1 MSQVTVGYEEFAALK
16 NQEKVFE
23 EKEADYK
30 KTVADLKKE
39 IHDLKDTRKVIIRE
53 RKVKR
58 DENGRVPLNKYDWEY
73 YNVDTYINFDD
84 IEDDVRKHYQK
95 EINAEIEHHRIAAED
110 YESKK
115 QSLKAE
121 IEKSVKAELDAA
133 IEKAKQMEDK
143 YVSLQASLQP
153 ININLT
159 EVKSQLE
166 NKMFPPRKEIA
177 SINEIIDNI
186 EDKIHYGVNK
196 VKHKSEE
203 EIKEEEFVNCPWME
217 IEDVPYRR

>member
-1 MSQVTVGYEEFAALK
+1 MAQVTVDYEEFAALK
-16 NQEKVFE
+16 KRET
-23 EKEADYK
+23 DYK
-30 KTVADLKKE
+30 KMVEDLKKE
-39 IHDLKDTRKVIIRE
+39 NQELKDTRKVIIR
-53 RKVKR
+53 RRYIKK
-58 DENGRVPLNKYDWEY
+58 DEDGRIPLNRDDWEY
-73 YNVDTYINFDD
+73 YNVDIYVNFEDVK
-84 IEDDVRKHYQK
+84 DDVRKHYQK
-95 EINAEIEHHRIAAED
+95 ELNAEIEHHRAAVKD
-110 YESKK
+110 YEDKK
-115 QSLKAE
+115 QSLKTE

>member
-1 MSQVTVGYEEFAALK
+1 MAQVTVDYEEFAALK
-16 NQEKVFE
+16 KRESDYEKMVE
-23 EKEADYK
+23 
-30 KTVADLKKE
+30 DLKKE
-39 IHDLKDTRKVIIRE
+39 NQELKDTRKVIIRRRYIKKNE
-53 RKVKR
+53 
-58 DENGRVPLNKYDWEY
+58 DGRIPLNRDDWEY
-73 YNVDTYINFDD
+73 YNVDIYVNFEDVK
-84 IEDDVRKHYQK
+84 DDVRKHYQK
-95 EINAEIEHHRIAAED
+95 ELNAEIENHRSAAKD
-110 YESKK
+110 YEAKK
-115 QSLKAE
+115 QSL
-121 IEKSVKAELDAA
+121 KAELDAA

>member
-1 MSQVTVGYEEFAALK
+1 MAQVTVDYEEFAALK
-16 NQEKVFE
+16 KRESDYEKMVE
-23 EKEADYK
+23 
-30 KTVADLKKE
+30 DLKKE
-39 IHDLKDTRKVIIRE
+39 NQELKDTRKVIIR
-53 RKVKR
+53 RRYIKK
-58 DENGRVPLNKYDWEY
+58 DEDGRIPLNRDDWEY
-73 YNVDTYINFDD
+73 YNVDIYVNFEDVK
-84 IEDDVRKHYQK
+84 DDVRKHYQK
-95 EINAEIEHHRIAAED
+95 ELNAEIEHHRAAAKD
-110 YESKK
+110 YEAKK
-115 QSLKAE
+115 QSL
-121 IEKSVKAELDAA
+121 KAELDAA

-196 VKHKSEE
+196 VKHKPEE
-203 EIKEEEFVNCPWME
+203 EIEEEEFVNCPWME
-217 IEDVPYRR
+217 DVPCHR

>member
-1 MSQVTVGYEEFAALK
+1 MAQVTVDYEEFAALK
-16 NQEKVFE
+16 KRET
-23 EKEADYK
+23 DYK
-30 KTVADLKKE
+30 KMVEDLKKE
-39 IHDLKDTRKVIIRE
+39 NQELKDTRKVIIRQ
-53 RKVKR
+53 RQVKK
-58 DENGRVPLNKYDWEY
+58 DENGRIPLNKYDWEY
-73 YNVDTYINFDD
+73 YNIDTYVNFEDVK
-84 IEDDVRKHYQK
+84 DDVRKHYQK
-95 EINAEIEHHRIAAED
+95 ELNAEIEHHRAAAKD
-110 YESKK
+110 YEAKK
-115 QSLKAE
+115 QSL
-121 IEKSVKAELDAA
+121 KAELDAA

>member
-1 MSQVTVGYEEFAALK
+1 MAQVTVDYEEFAALK
-16 NQEKVFE
+16 KRESDYEKMVE
-23 EKEADYK
+23 
-30 KTVADLKKE
+30 DLKKE
-39 IHDLKDTRKVIIRE
+39 NQELKDTRKVIIR
-53 RKVKR
+53 RRYIKK
-58 DENGRVPLNKYDWEY
+58 DEDGRIPLNRDDWEY
-73 YNVDTYINFDD
+73 YNVDIYVNFEDVK
-84 IEDDVRKHYQK
+84 DDVRKHYQK
-95 EINAEIEHHRIAAED
+95 ELNAEIEHHRAAAKD
-110 YESKK
+110 YEAKK
-115 QSLKAE
+115 QSL
-121 IEKSVKAELDAA
+121 KAELDAA

>member
-1 MSQVTVGYEEFAALK
+1 MAQVTVDYEEFAALK
-16 NQEKVFE
+16 KRESDYEKMVE
-23 EKEADYK
+23 
-30 KTVADLKKE
+30 DLKKE
-39 IHDLKDTRKVIIRE
+39 NQELKDTRKVIIR
-53 RKVKR
+53 RRYIKK
-58 DENGRVPLNKYDWEY
+58 DEDGRIPLNRDDWEY
-73 YNVDTYINFDD
+73 YNVDIYVNFEDVK
-84 IEDDVRKHYQK
+84 DDVRKHYQK
-95 EINAEIEHHRIAAED
+95 ELNAEIEHHRSAAKD
-110 YESKK
+110 YEAKK

-121 IEKSVKAELDAA
+121 LDAA
-133 IEKAKQMEDK
+133 NDKAKQMEDK

-217 IEDVPYRR
+217 DVPYRR

>member
-1 MSQVTVGYEEFAALK
+1 MAQVTVDYEEFSALK
-16 NQEKVFE
+16 KR
-23 EKEADYK
+23 EADYEK
-30 KTVADLKKE
+30 MVEDLKKE
-39 IHDLKDTRKVIIRE
+39 NQELKDTRKVIIR
-53 RKVKR
+53 RRYIKK
-58 DENGRVPLNKYDWEY
+58 DEDGRIPLNRDDWEY
-73 YNVDTYINFDD
+73 YNVDIYVNFEDVK
-84 IEDDVRKHYQK
+84 DDVRKHYQK
-95 EINAEIEHHRIAAED
+95 ELNAEIENHRSAAKD
-110 YESKK
+110 YEAKK
-115 QSLKAE
+115 QSL
-121 IEKSVKAELDAA
+121 KAELDAA

-186 EDKIHYGVNK
+186 EDKIHYGGNK

-203 EIKEEEFVNCPWME
+203 
-217 IEDVPYRR
+217 

>member
-1 MSQVTVGYEEFAALK
+1 MAQVTVDYEEFAALK

-23 EKEADYK
+23 EKEADYM

-53 RKVKR
+53 RKIKR
-58 DENGRVPLNKYDWEY
+58 DENGRIPLNKYDWEY
-73 YNVDTYINFDD
+73 YIIDTYVNF
-84 IEDDVRKHYQK
+84 EDVKGDVRKHYQK
-95 EINAEIEHHRIAAED
+95 ELNAEIEHHRAAAKD

-115 QSLKAE
+115 QSLKTE

-203 EIKEEEFVNCPWME
+203 EIKEEEFVNRPWM
-217 IEDVPYRR
+217 EDVPYRR

>member
-1 MSQVTVGYEEFAALK
+1 MAQVTVGYEEFAALK

-39 IHDLKDTRKVIIRE
+39 IHNLKDTRKVIIRE

-203 EIKEEEFVNCPWME
+203 EIEEEKIGYCPWM
-217 IEDVPYRR
+217 EDVPYRR

>member
-1 MSQVTVGYEEFAALK
+1 MAQVTVDYEEFAALK
-16 NQEKVFE
+16 KRESDYEKMVE
-23 EKEADYK
+23 
-30 KTVADLKKE
+30 DLKKE
-39 IHDLKDTRKVIIRE
+39 NQELKDTCKVIIR
-53 RKVKR
+53 RRYIKK
-58 DENGRVPLNKYDWEY
+58 DEDGRIPLNRDDWEY
-73 YNVDTYINFDD
+73 YNVDIYVNFEDVK
-84 IEDDVRKHYQK
+84 DDVRKHYQK
-95 EINAEIEHHRIAAED
+95 ELNAEIEHHRAAAKD
-110 YESKK
+110 YEAKK
-115 QSLKAE
+115 QSL
-121 IEKSVKAELDAA
+121 KAELDAA

-217 IEDVPYRR
+217 DVPYRR

>member
-1 MSQVTVGYEEFAALK
+1 MAQVIVDYEEFAALK
-16 NQEKVFE
+16 KR
-23 EKEADYK
+23 EADYEK
-30 KTVADLKKE
+30 MVEELKKE
-39 IHDLKDTRKVIIRE
+39 NQELKDTHKVIIRQ
-53 RKVKR
+53 RQIKK
-58 DENGRVPLNKYDWEY
+58 DEDGRIPFNEYNREY
-73 YNVDTYINFDD
+73 YNVDTYVNFEDVK
-84 IEDDVRKHYQK
+84 DDVRKHYQK
-95 EINAEIEHHRIAAED
+95 ELDNEIEGYRIASKD
-110 YESKK
+110 YEAKK
-115 QSLKAE
+115 QSLKTE

-153 ININLT
+153 ININLK

-217 IEDVPYRR
+217 DIPYRR

>member
-1 MSQVTVGYEEFAALK
+1 MAQVTVDYEEFAALK
-16 NQEKVFE
+16 KR
-23 EKEADYK
+23 EADYEK
-30 KTVADLKKE
+30 MVEDLKKE
-39 IHDLKDTRKVIIRE
+39 NQELKDTRKVIIRQ
-53 RKVKR
+53 RQIKK
-58 DENGRVPLNKYDWEY
+58 DENGRIPLNKYDREY
-73 YNVDTYINFDD
+73 YNVDTYVNFEDVK
-84 IEDDVRKHYQK
+84 DDVRKHYQK
-95 EINAEIEHHRIAAED
+95 ELNAEIEHHRAAAKD
-110 YESKK
+110 YEAKK
-115 QSLKAE
+115 QSL
-121 IEKSVKAELDAA
+121 KAELDAA

-196 VKHKSEE
+196 VKYKSEE

-217 IEDVPYRR
+217 DVPYRR

>member
-1 MSQVTVGYEEFAALK
+1 MAQVTVDYEEFAALK
-16 NQEKVFE
+16 KREAYYEKMVE
-23 EKEADYK
+23 Y
-30 KTVADLKKE
+30 LKKE
-39 IHDLKDTRKVIIRE
+39 NQELKDTRKVIIR
-53 RKVKR
+53 RRYIKK
-58 DENGRVPLNKYDWEY
+58 DEDGRIPLNRDDWEY
-73 YNVDTYINFDD
+73 YNVDIYVNFEDVK
-84 IEDDVRKHYQK
+84 DDVRKHYQK
-95 EINAEIEHHRIAAED
+95 ELNAEIEHHRAAAKD
-110 YESKK
+110 YEAKK

-121 IEKSVKAELDAA
+121 LDAA
-133 IEKAKQMEDK
+133 NDKAEQMEDK

>member
-1 MSQVTVGYEEFAALK
+1 MAQVTVDYEEFAALK
-16 NQEKVFE
+16 KRESDYEKMVE
-23 EKEADYK
+23 
-30 KTVADLKKE
+30 DLKKE
-39 IHDLKDTRKVIIRE
+39 NQELKDTRKVIIR
-53 RKVKR
+53 RRYIKK
-58 DENGRVPLNKYDWEY
+58 DEDGRIPLNRDDWEY
-73 YNVDTYINFDD
+73 YNIDTYVNFEDVK
-84 IEDDVRKHYQK
+84 DDVRKHYQK
-95 EINAEIEHHRIAAED
+95 ELNAEIEHHRAAAKD
-110 YESKK
+110 YEAKK
-115 QSLKAE
+115 QSL
-121 IEKSVKAELDAA
+121 KAELDAA

>member
-1 MSQVTVGYEEFAALK
+1 MAQVTVDYEEFAALK
-16 NQEKVFE
+16 KRESDYEKMVE
-23 EKEADYK
+23 
-30 KTVADLKKE
+30 DLKKE
-39 IHDLKDTRKVIIRE
+39 NQELKDTRKVIIRQ
-53 RKVKR
+53 RQVKK
-58 DENGRVPLNKYDWEY
+58 DENGRIPLNKYDWEY
-73 YNVDTYINFDD
+73 YNIDTYVNFEDVK
-84 IEDDVRKHYQK
+84 DDVRKHYQK
-95 EINAEIEHHRIAAED
+95 ELNAEIEHHRAAAKD
-110 YESKK
+110 YEAKK

-121 IEKSVKAELDAA
+121 LDAANDKAKQSVKAELDAA

-196 VKHKSEE
+196 VKHKPEE
-203 EIKEEEFVNCPWME
+203 EIEEEEFVNCPWME
-217 IEDVPYRR
+217 DVPCHR

>member
-1 MSQVTVGYEEFAALK
+1 MAQVTVDYEEFAALK
-16 NQEKVFE
+16 KRESDYEKMVE
-23 EKEADYK
+23 
-30 KTVADLKKE
+30 DLKKE
-39 IHDLKDTRKVIIRE
+39 NQELKDTRKVIIR
-53 RKVKR
+53 RRQVKK
-58 DENGRVPLNKYDWEY
+58 DENGRIPLNKYDWEY
-73 YNVDTYINFDD
+73 YNVDIYVNFEDVK
-84 IEDDVRKHYQK
+84 DDVRKHYQK
-95 EINAEIEHHRIAAED
+95 ELNAEIEHHRAAAKD
-110 YESKK
+110 YEAKK
-115 QSLKAE
+115 QSL
-121 IEKSVKAELDAA
+121 KAELDAA

-217 IEDVPYRR
+217 DVPYRR

>member
-1 MSQVTVGYEEFAALK
+1 MAQVTVDYEEFAALK

-23 EKEADYK
+23 EKEADYM

-53 RKVKR
+53 RKIKR
-58 DENGRVPLNKYDWEY
+58 DENGRIPLNKYDWEY

-121 IEKSVKAELDAA
+121 IEKSVKADVDAA
-133 IEKAKQMEDK
+133 NDKAKQTEQK
-143 YVSLQASLQP
+143 YYQLRNYLHP
-153 ININLT
+153 IINRLLT
-159 EVKSQLE
+159 ISTQLE
-166 NKMFPPRKEIA
+166 NKMFPPNKEIA
-177 SINEIIDNI
+177 AINEVINDIK
-186 EDKIHYGVNK
+186 DKVDEKINK
-196 VKHKSEE
+196 EVHKPEE
-203 EIKEEEFVNCPWME
+203 EIEEEEFVNCPWME
-217 IEDVPYRR
+217 DVPYRR

>member
-1 MSQVTVGYEEFAALK
+1 MAQVTVDYEEFAALK
-16 NQEKVFE
+16 KRESDYEKMVE
-23 EKEADYK
+23 
-30 KTVADLKKE
+30 DLKKE
-39 IHDLKDTRKVIIRE
+39 NQELKDTRKVIIR
-53 RKVKR
+53 RRYIKK
-58 DENGRVPLNKYDWEY
+58 DEDGRIPLNRDDWEY
-73 YNVDTYINFDD
+73 YNVDIYVNFEDVK
-84 IEDDVRKHYQK
+84 DDVRKHYQK
-95 EINAEIEHHRIAAED
+95 ELNAEIEHHRAAAKD
-110 YESKK
+110 YEAKK
-115 QSLKAE
+115 QSL
-121 IEKSVKAELDAA
+121 KAELDAA

-186 EDKIHYGVNK
+186 EDKIHYRVNK